1 MNIVLTYDSC
11 WEYTP
16 ENQTPVWASL
26 GTVDYVARLLE
37 DAGYNILLVRTDDS
51 FENNLRD
58 IKNTH
63 PDTLVFWLNEFM
75 QSGSGLDFF
84 TLRTIE
90 MVGMK
95 HTGPSPAALSTGL
108 NKEASKN
115 IFRKLSLPTPE
126 SVVVNMGDY
135 SPIYQDINWEGFAFI
150 KPLLQGG
157 SKGID
162 EFSVININDRDALKE
177 KVEQIHLRFNEPAIV
192 ERYIGGLDTKEL
204 SAPVLISNTNRLIEL
219 PILELDLNKVSK
231 RSGSFQ
237 FLTQAFKEENRTKCK
252 RIEDKSYLKIPAD
265 LDRETSERIHLD
277 VARIVNTVGCKD
289 MARVDIRS
297 DSTGI
302 YYIELNVNPGK
313 NRFSYLMMSAYSLGL
328 EYSEIIAFIP
338 YQALLRYGIQPTKK
352 LEELVAPVESYFE
365 TDLAFETIG

>member
-1 MNIVLTYDSC
+1 MNIVITYDPR
-11 WEYTP
+11 WEYKL
-16 ENQTPVWASL
+16 EKQTPLWACL
-26 GTVDYVARLLE
+26 DTVDFLAGLLE

-90 MVGMK
+90 MVGLK
-95 HTGPSPAALSTGL
+95 HTGPSSSALSTGL

-231 RSGSFQ
+231 HPGSFQ
-237 FLTQAFKEENRTKCK
+237 FLTQDFKEENRAKCK
-252 RIEDKSYLKIPAD
+252 RIEDKYYLKLPAA
-265 LDRETSERIHLD
+265 LDRETSERIHLN
-277 VARIVNTVGCKD
+277 VARIVNAVGCKD
-289 MARVDIRS
+289 MARVDIRW
-297 DSTGI
+297 DSTGL

-313 NRFSYLMMSAYSLGL
+313 NRFSYLMMAGYSLGL
-328 EYSEIIAFIP
+328 NYSEMISLIP

-352 LEELVAPVESYFE
+352 LEKLVTPVTSYFE
-365 TDLAFETIG
+365 KVSIQPV